1 MDTNVYCLFYSHL
14 QSSLVYLHYATLLG
28 PSICAGLHQ
37 RLGLHIHGVVV
48 SHSIVHSILGR
59 QRSGI
64 GFRIQAKRNGTHA
77 RHKLDLLQVVLWWRW
92 DVLEGAVLVVGKL
105 ALLLL
110 RGLLVHNVLGMLEC
124 GCRSSY
130 GWCGLLLLWQ

>member
-1 MDTNVYCLFYSHL
+1 MDTNVYFLFYSHL
-14 QSSLVYLHYATLLG
+14 QSSLVYLHYATPLG

-64 GFRIQAKRNGTHA
+64 GLRIQAKRNGTHA

-124 GCRSSY
+124 GGSSSY